1 MRHVERARPNI
12 PHGEE
17 DRIYPPPQFIVPLKS
32 ISQMEGGKIHF
43 ETRIEPVGDP
53 TMKIEWLKNGQ
64 SIEASTYKYY
74 TLGYLIQIVCVCA
87 YISCVL

>member
-1 MRHVERARPNI
+1 MERARPYI
-12 PHGEE
+12 PPGEE

-32 ISQMEGGKIHF
+32 VTQMEGGKIHF

-64 SIEASTYKYY
+64 SIEASTYSFITHDLTKH
-74 TLGYLIQIVCVCA
+74 TLK
-87 YISCVL
+87 ISCFVIHI